1 MSAELL
7 RVRGIKKSFGAT
19 PVLKDV
25 DMEIVKGEVHAL
37 MGENGAGKST
47 LIKIITGVYQSDDG
61 EIFFNGKETEIN
73 SRADAQNLGIACI
86 YQELSVIPTLTVAQ
100 NILLGREPSFG
111 KTPFINKKAMH
122 KTAQSLI
129 DRYGFNL
136 NPRDA
141 LEKLTI
147 AQRQMVEILKA
158 LSVQASLIIMDE
170 PTASLSG
177 KEAEALFSIIKN
189 LRGMGISVLYIS
201 HRLDEVYMLSD
212 RLTVLRDGKKV
223 ALLSKAEIVPENV
236 IHLMIGKSLDNNA
249 DYGTM
254 KPNNNETVLEVK
266 GLSRTG
272 VFENISFTANRGEIL
287 GFGGLIGSGRTEV
300 MRCIVGADKYTGG
313 ELFFE
318 GKPYTPVSTF
328 RSISNGI
335 CLVPEDRRSQGFI
348 PLLSIK
354 RNIALPNYDLIGK
367 KLRAISSKEEI
378 EMSRGAIKKL
388 DIRPSDPEMKVSVM
402 SGGNQQKVVLAKWL
416 QRDLRILIVDEPTA
430 GIDVGAKDEIY
441 KILEDLAARGVL
453 IILVSSD
460 LRELI
465 RLSTRILVMRKGGII
480 REFREATVSQDDVL
494 AAASGLGTEAGKNE

>member
-61 EIFFNGKETEIN
+61 EVFFNGKETEIN
-73 SRADAQNLGIACI
+73 SRTDAQNLGIACI

-100 NILLGREPSFG
+100 NILLGREPSIG
-111 KTPFINKKAMH
+111 KTPFINKKEMNR
-122 KTAQSLI
+122 TAQSLI

-136 NPRDA
+136 NPTDA

-254 KPNNNETVLEVK
+254 KPNNNETILTVK

-272 VFENISFTANRGEIL
+272 VFENLSFTANRGEIL

-318 GKPYTPVSTF
+318 GKPYIPVSTF
-328 RSISNGI
+328 KSI
-335 CLVPEDRRSQGFI
+335 LVTAFVLYR
-348 PLLSIK
+348 K
-354 RNIALPNYDLIGK
+354 T
-367 KLRAISSKEEI
+367 
-378 EMSRGAIKKL
+378 GA
-388 DIRPSDPEMKVSVM
+388 
-402 SGGNQQKVVLAKWL
+402 A
-416 QRDLRILIVDEPTA
+416 RDLYR
-430 GIDVGAKDEIY
+430 
-441 KILEDLAARGVL
+441 
-453 IILVSSD
+453 SF
-460 LRELI
+460 
-465 RLSTRILVMRKGGII
+465 RLSGISPCRTTI
-480 REFREATVSQDDVL
+480 
-494 AAASGLGTEAGKNE
+494 